1 MNLRKFFVYSLA
13 VHALIIAVTL
23 FIVPA
28 PGKKKAG
35 GELFADLVSPAELF
49 SGKPL
54 PPTLST
60 RAKLPSRPKSAA
72 SAPANSDK
80 RRTRPEK
87 GSSYD
92 QINRLSGTTKDTK
105 AAPPSA
111 NVSEGGQGGFPG
123 ESRTGAEGSRN
134 IRKPDGVGPTLKE
147 KLFDKKVIGDLA
159 QRNVAKE
166 EKNRTFSFDAK
177 EYRFLLYNRRL
188 KERIESIWHYPPDA
202 AARGIYG
209 DLDIRFTIK
218 KNGQLGAVELVRTS
232 GHKNLDDAAIEAL
245 TEGAPY
251 WPLPEEWDM
260 EAYTIEGHF
269 VYSLYGYYIR

>member
-1 MNLRKFFVYSLA
+1 LNLRKFFVYSLA

-54 PPTLST
+54 PPTPST

-72 SAPANSDK
+72 SAPANSYK
-80 RRTRPEK
+80 RKTRPEK

-92 QINRLSGTTKDTK
+92 QINRPSGTTKDTR

-111 NVSEGGQGGFPG
+111 NVSKGGQGGSPG
-123 ESRTGAEGSRN
+123 ESPTGAEGSRN
-134 IRKPDGVGPTLKE
+134 ILKPDGVGSTLKE